1 MAFMKHWNI
10 VAIVGVGLIGG
21 SIGLAVRQRKLAE
34 KVIGIGRSPESLRK
48 AVAAKAVHR
57 TTQDL
62 IEGVSNAELVVVCT
76 PVESIPQYV
85 YEAAGACPE
94 GALLTDAGSTKASIV
109 RRLER
114 VLPRTVGFVGSHPLA
129 GSEKTGC
136 EHARADLFVGRT
148 VVVTPTLASGKRDVR
163 RITDF
168 WSALG
173 ANVITMTPSVHDAVL
188 ATTSHMPHVIASAMA
203 RSTLPKQL
211 PLTAGG
217 WRDCTRIAAGD
228 AELWTQILLD
238 NRDNVLNSLD
248 KFESM
253 LAGLRSAIEQGDRR
267 RLSHLLNSA
276 KQIRDAVGS

>member
-1 MAFMKHWNI
+1 MKHWDT

-21 SIGLAVRQRKLAE
+21 SIGLALRQRKLAG
-34 KVIGIGRSPESLRK
+34 KVIGIGRRPESLRK
-48 AVAAKAVHR
+48 AVAAKVVHQ
-57 TTQDL
+57 TTQEL
-62 IEGVSNAELVVVCT
+62 AQGVRDAELIVVCT
-76 PVESIPQYV
+76 PVDSVAQHI

-94 GALLTDAGSTKASIV
+94 GALLTDAGSTKASIA

-136 EHARADLFVGRT
+136 EHARADLFEGRT
-148 VVVTPTLASGKRDVR
+148 VVVTPTLTSSKQDVR
-163 RITDF
+163 RTTEF
-168 WSALG
+168 WSSLG
-173 ANVITMTPSVHDAVL
+173 AKVITMTPATHDAVL
-188 ATTSHMPHVIASAMA
+188 AFTSHLPHVIASALS

-228 AELWTQILLD
+228 ADLWTQILLD
-238 NRDNVLNSLD
+238 NRENVLKALD
-248 KFESM
+248 KFATT
-253 LAGLRSAIEQGDRR
+253 LAGFRTAIEQGDRR
-267 RLSHLLNSA
+267 RLGMLLNSA

>member
-1 MAFMKHWNI
+1 MKHWDT

-21 SIGLAVRQRKLAE
+21 SIGLALRERKLAG
-34 KVIGIGRSPESLRK
+34 KIVGIGRRQESLKK
-48 AVAAKAVHR
+48 AIAAKAVHR

-62 IEGVSNAELVVVCT
+62 AEGVRDAEIVVVCT
-76 PVESIPQYV
+76 PIESIAQHV

-94 GALLTDAGSTKASIV
+94 GALLTDAGSTKASIA

-114 VLPRTVGFVGSHPLA
+114 VLPPTVGFVGSHPLA

-136 EHARADLFVGRT
+136 ENARADLFEGRT
-148 VVVTPTLASGKRDVR
+148 VVVTPTLVSSKRDLR
-163 RITDF
+163 RTTEF

-173 ANVITMTPSVHDAVL
+173 AMVITMAPAMHDFVL
-188 ATTSHMPHVIASAMA
+188 AMTSHMPHVIASALA

-238 NRDNVLNSLD
+238 NRDNVLKALD
-248 KFESM
+248 KFEAM
-253 LAGLRSAIEQGDRR
+253 LAGLRSAIDQGDRR
-267 RLSHLLNSA
+267 RLGMLLNSA
-276 KQIRDAVGS
+276 KQLRDAVGS